1 MKRFILTISL
11 VVFIVSTV
19 YLWKGF
25 WFSYQQELAGAKEL
39 QNFEQSLSK
48 YDPPVEA
55 VPSAAGAPVQ
65 IAAQKKSP
73 TSDQKPR
80 VQQTNK
86 IVVKSMKVDTAILE
100 GKSVSTLNQGV
111 WHLPGTATPD
121 QGGNMVIAAHRW
133 KWLPTSNK
141 SFYDIDKV
149 KIGDTVEVTWNGTL
163 YTYKVSTIKTVTPDK
178 IDILQN
184 TDSAKLTLFSCAPL
198 FSSKYRLVVQADLV
212 T

>member
-1 MKRFILTISL
+1 MKRLVLTISL
-11 VVFIVSTV
+11 VVFVASTV

-25 WFSYQQELAGAKEL
+25 WFSYQQELATAKEL
-39 QNFEQSLSK
+39 QSFEQSLSK

-55 VPSAAGAPVQ
+55 VPTVAGAPVQ
-65 IAAQKKSP
+65 IAAQKKAP
-73 TSDQKPR
+73 TSNQKSG
-80 VQQTNK
+80 VQHINK

-111 WHLPGTATPD
+111 WRLPGTATPD

-141 SFYDIDKV
+141 SFYDIDKMKV
-149 KIGDTVEVTWNGTL
+149 GDMVEVTWNGTL
-163 YTYKVSTIKTVTPDK
+163 YKYKVSTIKTVTPDK

-184 TDSAKLTLFSCAPL
+184 TDTAKLTLFSCAPL